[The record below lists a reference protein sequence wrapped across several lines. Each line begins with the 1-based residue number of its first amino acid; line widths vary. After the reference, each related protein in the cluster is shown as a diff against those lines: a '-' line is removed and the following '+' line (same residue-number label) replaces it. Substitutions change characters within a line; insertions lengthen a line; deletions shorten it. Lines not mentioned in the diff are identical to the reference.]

1 MAREDSYADIP
12 HSCLSLS
19 LSLSL
24 SWLPLPE
31 EHPKIKMFT
40 SVSMATS
47 SLSLSL
53 TLSLPLH
60 LEGLSQISNNQ
71 GRARSFAIKTYEYLK
86 FSPKFFFS
94 RWILINSNLVNYDLF
109 VISHLPKKKDFLSSV
124 YI

>member
-47 SLSLSL
+47 SLSL
-53 TLSLPLH
+53 PLH

-86 FSPKFFFS
+86 FIPKFFFS